1 MCAGCAGDEDG
12 LDQST
17 WFQHLHKPPSVRQ
30 VEDAAYVYESMFAY
44 RAGG

>member
-17 WFQHLHKPPSVRQ
+17 WFQRLHKPPLVRQ
-30 VEDAAYVYESMFAY
+30 VEDAAYVYESVFAY